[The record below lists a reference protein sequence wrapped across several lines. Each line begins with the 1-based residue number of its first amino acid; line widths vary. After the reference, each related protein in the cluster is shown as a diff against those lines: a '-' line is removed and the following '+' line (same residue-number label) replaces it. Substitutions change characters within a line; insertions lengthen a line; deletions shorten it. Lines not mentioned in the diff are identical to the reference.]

1 MSMKN
6 FIKNF
11 LLEQDENLVSI
22 SPQQYLEILENVGG
36 VADRISKLKPY
47 RGKGIVITGPI
58 NLSDKKNIGPLTGVV
73 RIMGRLDISGSNI
86 PTLDGITVD
95 GYVSDYGSTMWRT
108 KKQKELNEKLD
119 SLDEKRRTDEW
130 DVENGDDESERTEAL
145 YMYLDSTGDI
155 DTVESDDGGT
165 IREDKYYI
173 YPSGGGNYG
182 YGREYEWL
190 GGGGSFDPKMYVV
203 YHEDEVDSAAKEAI
217 GGLIDDVGYGA
228 FPDWVW
234 EDAIDEKYWEQWL
247 EEFFN
252 DYIYG
257 DPESFDIPL
266 TLSKQQETQV
276 SQLNKSIEV
285 LRNKIKNDVLTDEE
299 RNKIIVKITGLEQII
314 KEINEDPEG
323 DSYDEDAIE
332 SEVGGRVDYYKDDIK
347 RFMDD
352 FGYESDRDFIT
363 NFIDTSKLTET
374 VINSDGYGSVLNSY
388 DGDYESYNINGSEYY
403 VMRSS

>member
-1 MSMKN
+1 MKN

-190 GGGGSFDPKMYVV
+190 GGGGGFDPKMYVV

-332 SEVGGRVDYYKDDIK
+332 REVGGRVDYYKDDIK